1 MATYQEIQA
10 QIATLKEQAAAQRQQ
25 EMAGAIQQIQ
35 SLMSEYD
42 ISVDDFLKITK
53 GKSNNKAKNGTVAF
67 KDPESGN
74 TWSGRGRKPNWL
86 SGRDAEQFRV

>member
-10 QIATLKEQAAAQRQQ
+10 QIATLKEQAATQRQK
-25 EMAGAIQQIQ
+25 EIAGAIEQIQ

-42 ISVDDFLKITK
+42 ISADDFLNITK
-53 GKSNNKAKNGTVAF
+53 GKPKKSKNGTVAF

-86 SGRDAEQFRV
+86 AGKDAEQFRV

>member
-1 MATYQEIQA
+1 MATYQEIQE
-10 QIATLKEQAAAQRQQ
+10 QIATLTEQAKEQRQK
-25 EMAGAIQQIQ
+25 EMAGAIQQIK

-42 ISVDDFLKITK
+42 ISVDDFVNAKK
-53 GKSNNKAKNGTVAF
+53 GQAKNKSKNGKVAF

-86 SGRDAEQFRV
+86 SGKDVEQFRV